1 MRNFHL
7 NQLRLTFIFFCFT
20 LPVNA
25 SIIEGSEQ
33 LIKTSKFIQAYQMLT
48 AKGVEL
54 DNSNNLQYNYNL
66 GVSALRT
73 GKYSHAIFALKR
85 VLYAKPQHVGAQ
97 LDLAIA
103 YYHVGNLVFAE
114 KELKRIKKLY
124 AGKASIQV
132 NSAIDKYLK
141 KIAKENT
148 KLHISASSVLS
159 MGETSNM
166 NSGIESD
173 SIDTVLGTI
182 TITEA
187 SQKTPSDFV
196 SLNSSIKVSYDIKR
210 DLIFDTRIAS
220 SAIHYRA
227 NQNLDQSSSTM
238 SFGLKKKQADLSFYA
253 NTSFAKASLN
263 NVEHLTTDTLSAI
276 VTQSPSKSISNVLSV
291 SRNYVRFISATDQI
305 GDINKTVF
313 NLAHSR
319 TIPKLNI
326 ALSTKLLRG
335 KVKSLNG
342 RPDGDTNFSG
352 IKMTARKVIGKGI
365 ATLTLGKEK
374 HAYDQVNAMYGV
386 IREDTIKTAALN
398 YNLPFAKGKV
408 LNIAVNIG
416 TSYSDQQS
424 NIATNTKDKLT
435 PSIGLVISF

>member
-1 MRNFHL
+1 MRNFRLNKLHL
-7 NQLRLTFIFFCFT
+7 TLVFLCFSFS
-20 LPVNA
+20 VNA
-25 SIIEGSEQ
+25 SIVEDSEQ

-132 NSAIDKYLK
+132 NNTIDKYLE

-148 KLHISASSVLS
+148 KLHVSASSVLS

-196 SLNSSIKVSYDIKR
+196 SLNNSIKVSYDIKR
-210 DLIFDTRIAS
+210 DLIFDTKIAS
-220 SAIHYRA
+220 SAMHYRA
-227 NQNLDQSSSTM
+227 NQSLDQSSSTM

-253 NTSFAKASLN
+253 NTSFARASLN

-276 VTQSPSKSISNVLSV
+276 VTQRPSKSISNVLSV
-291 SRNYVRFISATDQI
+291 SRNHVRFINATDQI
-305 GDINKTVF
+305 GDINKTV
-313 NLAHSR
+313 LSLSHSR
-319 TIPKLNI
+319 TIPKVNI
-326 ALSTKLLRG
+326 SLSTKLSRG

-342 RPDGDTNFSG
+342 RPDGDEDFAG
-352 IKMTARKVIGKGI
+352 IKMTARKVVGKGI
-365 ATLTLGKEK
+365 ATLSLGKEK
-374 HAYDQVNAMYGV
+374 HEYDQANAMYGL
-386 IREDTIKTAALN
+386 IREDTIKTASFN
-398 YNLPFAKGKV
+398 YNFPFAKGKA
-408 LNIAVNIG
+408 INIG

>member
-1 MRNFHL
+1 MRNFRFNKLHL
-7 NQLRLTFIFFCFT
+7 VLFFLCFSFS
-20 LPVNA
+20 VNA
-25 SIIEGSEQ
+25 SIVEDSGQ
-33 LIKTSKFIQAYQMLT
+33 LIKSSKFIKAYQMLT

-54 DNSNNLQYNYNL
+54 DNSNNLKYNYNL

-114 KELKRIKKLY
+114 KELKRIKKMY
-124 AGKASIQV
+124 AKKASVQV
-132 NSAIDKYLK
+132 NNAIEKYLQ
-141 KIAKENT
+141 KITERNT
-148 KLHISASSVLS
+148 KLHLSASSVFS

-166 NSGIESD
+166 NSGIEAD
-173 SIDTVLGTI
+173 SIDTVLGTV

-196 SLNSSIKVSYDIKR
+196 SLNNSIKVSYDIER
-210 DLIFDTRIAS
+210 DLIFDTKIAS

-227 NQNLDQSSSTM
+227 NSDLDQTSSTM
-238 SFGLKKKQADLSFYA
+238 SFGVKKKQADLSFYA
-253 NTSFAKASLN
+253 NTSFARASLN
-263 NVEHLTTDTLSAI
+263 NTEHLTTDTLSMTVA
-276 VTQSPSKSISNVLSV
+276 QSPSKSISNVLSV
-291 SRNYVRFISATDQI
+291 SRNHVRFIKATDQI
-305 GDINKTVF
+305 GDINKTVL
-313 NLAHSR
+313 NLVHSR

-342 RPDGDTNFSG
+342 RPDGDTNFAG

-374 HAYDQVNAMYGV
+374 YEYDQVNAMYGV
-386 IREDTIKTAALN
+386 IREDTIKTASLN
-398 YNLPFAKGKV
+398 YNLPFAKGKA
-408 LNIAVNIG
+408 INIG
-416 TSYSDQQS
+416 ASYSDQQS
-424 NIATNTKDKLT
+424 NIATNTKNKLT
-435 PSIGLVISF
+435 PSVGLVISF